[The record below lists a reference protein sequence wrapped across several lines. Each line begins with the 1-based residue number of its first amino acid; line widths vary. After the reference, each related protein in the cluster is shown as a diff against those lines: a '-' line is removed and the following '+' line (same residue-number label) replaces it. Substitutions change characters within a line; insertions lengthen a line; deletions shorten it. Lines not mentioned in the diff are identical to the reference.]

1 MSRGVGM
8 SKSVADVEK
17 KIPVDNHGSG
27 GFLFPL
33 TLVRKF
39 IRLIHFNVYSLSA
52 DKDAIYITSDE
63 PDPGFIEY
71 FYPGTTITPV
81 KSIFAWSL
89 GRYARNYSTA
99 IIDMHPFLARFFSG
113 GVFTVRWI
121 RQEISLDTP
130 FEELFTDRERKR
142 EQKKAVAFHYEI
154 SKDPADLQVFYDTM
168 YLPFLRTRHQHPTIL
183 EFDYLLNNY
192 LKKNG
197 ELLFIK
203 KDGRVIAGG
212 LCNLVGETYHLGT
225 LGLKDESYINEGAI
239 AALYYYGIRLAYER
253 GAKFVDLGLSR
264 PFLSDGVVIYKRK
277 WGGSIR
283 RDDKNNHVLY
293 LKNLTKNGLIVLEQD
308 KLRAVVTGDEVFFS
322 RTYPDEGIER
332 SENSSG
338 I

>member
-1 MSRGVGM
+1 M
-8 SKSVADVEK
+8 SKSITEVGK
-17 KIPVDNHGSG
+17 KIPVDNHGRG
-27 GFLFPL
+27 GIFFPL
-33 TLVRKF
+33 TMVRKF
-39 IRLIHFNVYSLSA
+39 IRLIHFTVYTLSA
-52 DKDAIYITSDE
+52 EKDAIYITSDE

-121 RQEISLDTP
+121 RQEISLNTTC
-130 FEELFTDRERKR
+130 EELFSDRERKR
-142 EQKKAVAFHYEI
+142 ERKKALAFPYET
-154 SKDPADLQVFYDTM
+154 SRDPADLQVFYDTM

-203 KDGRVIAGG
+203 KDGEVIAGG
-212 LCNLVGETYHLGT
+212 LCNLVGETYLLGT
-225 LGLKDESYINEGAI
+225 LGLKDEAFINEGAI

-277 WGGSIR
+277 WGGNIR
-283 RDDKNNHVLY
+283 RDDKNNHVVY
-293 LKNLTKNGLIVLEQD
+293 LKNLTKNGLIVLEKG
-308 KLRAVVTGDEVFFS
+308 KLRALVTGDEVFFS

-332 SENSSG
+332 SENSPG
-338 I
+338 V